1 MVPHRLRA
9 NRGHNGG
16 VGGPGGSTVD
26 RRQRGVAWLLVAVPA
41 VLAVLGAWAYRWVD
55 EDAFINFRILHNVA
69 AGHGPVYN
77 VGERVEADSDPL
89 WVLTLGVVHLITP
102 FLSLEWLSVL
112 LGLAF
117 TLVAFLVGG
126 RALQRLRA
134 RRGDPRV
141 APVGLL
147 VVAAIPVVWEF
158 STSGL
163 ETSMA
168 FAWLAASF
176 WLLVLAADESR
187 LRRTAAVVMGLGM
200 LVRPE
205 LAIAS
210 AVFVACLV
218 AIEIHAR
225 RFGRAAGL
233 VALAG
238 SVPAAYELFRMG
250 YYALLVPNTGLAK
263 DAAGSWWSQGLTYAL
278 DLVRPYA
285 LWLPLVLGLVLVVV
299 PARAWW
305 SAGDRRGVA
314 LAATPML
321 VGLLDVLY
329 VVHLGGDYM
338 HGRLLL
344 PGLFAL
350 CLPMGL
356 AVERRST
363 PLLVAA
369 AAIVA
374 WAGLCVVGMRYEP
387 SVPAHLG
394 LQTTFISDERASWI
408 TATSEAHPITLA
420 DYRRALSG
428 RAGAALSSAAAG
440 LPEGTQRMEV
450 ITNPFAPVAW
460 ATRRPARSTLPF
472 RLAANIPGIGV
483 VGDLAG
489 SKVYVFD
496 SFSLANPI
504 GSHVRVLHHARPG
517 HEKLV
522 GPAWMLGR
530 FGPVGTPAVPP
541 VASSRQIAA
550 ARAAVACGGLRTYL
564 DDITAPLTV
573 GRALGNVI
581 ASVSNTLLRF
591 SADPVAAR
599 RQLCA
604 LVR

>member
-1 MVPHRLRA
+1 M
-9 NRGHNGG
+9 
-16 VGGPGGSTVD
+16 
-26 RRQRGVAWLLVAVPA
+26 AWLVVAVPA

-102 FLSLEWLSVL
+102 FLSLEWLSVV
-112 LGLAF
+112 LGLTF

-134 RRGDPRV
+134 RRGDARV

-176 WLLVLAADESR
+176 WLLVVAVDEER
-187 LRRTAAVVMGLGM
+187 LRRTAALVMGLGM
-200 LVRPE
+200 LIRPE

-210 AVFVACLV
+210 AAFVASLASV
-218 AIEIHAR
+218 DLHHR
-225 RFGRAAGL
+225 RFGRAVGL

-238 SVPAAYELFRMG
+238 SIPAAYELFRMA
-250 YYALLVPNTGLAK
+250 YYALLIPSTGLAK
-263 DAAGSWWSQGLTYAL
+263 DAAGSWWSQGATYAL
-278 DLVRPYA
+278 DLIGPYL
-285 LWLPLVLGLVLVVV
+285 LWLPLVLGLVLVAV

-305 SAGDRRGVA
+305 SAGDRRGV
-314 LAATPML
+314 LLVATPVV
-321 VGLLDVLY
+321 VGLLDALY

-356 AVERRST
+356 ALERRPA
-363 PLLVAA
+363 PLMVAA
-369 AAIVA
+369 AAMVA
-374 WAGLCVVGMRYEP
+374 WSGLCVIALRYVPTVP
-387 SVPAHLG
+387 SHLG
-394 LQTTFISDERASWI
+394 LQTVFISDERSSWI
-408 TATSEAHPITLA
+408 TATSVPHPITLA

-428 RAGAALSSAAAG
+428 RAGRALAHSAARQA
-440 LPEGTQRMEV
+440 PGTQRMDV
-450 ITNPFAPVAW
+450 ITNPFAPLSSA
-460 ATRRPARSTLPF
+460 ARRPARSSLPF
-472 RLAANIPGIGV
+472 HLAANIPGIGV

-489 SKVYVFD
+489 PKVYVFD
-496 SFSLANPI
+496 AFSLANPI
-504 GSHVRVLHHARPG
+504 GSHFTVTRHARPG
-517 HEKLV
+517 HEKYA

-530 FGPVGTPAVPP
+530 FGLPGTAPVPGSAT
-541 VASSRQIAA
+541 RGQINA
-550 ARAAVACGGLRTYL
+550 ARAAVGCGGLRTYL
-564 DDITAPLTV
+564 DDITAPLTLS
-573 GRALGNVI
+573 RAVGNVVG
-581 ASVSNTLLRF
+581 SLSNTLLRF
-591 SADPVAAR
+591 PADPVAAR

-604 LVR
+604 PAP